1 MLKINLLPIR
11 QLKRRAKAQKQLAGM
26 AGLFVLTL
34 IALALVGFFQYQ
46 NAQNLQKEI
55 DALNAKKQSY
65 TPTLNKIA
73 QLKKEREELTR
84 KTEIIKKLKVDS
96 SLTVRVLDEVAS
108 KLDNQRMWLESLNQ
122 QGGSLSLSG
131 VALDNQTIAQFM
143 DKLKSS
149 PFVQDVTLANS
160 SLKVVSG
167 RNLKSFDLT
176 CAVAFPQQG
185 QANEGKSS
193 EEKQKATK

>member
-34 IALALVGFFQYQ
+34 MTLALVGFLQYQ
-46 NAQNLQKEI
+46 KAEELQQEI
-55 DALNAKKQSY
+55 NALNAKKQSY

-73 QLKKEREELTR
+73 QLKKDREELNR
-84 KTEIIKKLKVDS
+84 KTGIIKQLKADS
-96 SLTVRVLDEVAS
+96 SLTVHVLDEIAA
-108 KLDNQRMWLESLNQ
+108 KLDNQRMWLETLSQ
-122 QGGSLSLSG
+122 QGSSLSLSG

-143 DKLKSS
+143 DNLKTS
-149 PFVQDVTLANS
+149 PFVQDVALASS

-167 RNLKSFDLT
+167 RNLKGFDLSCT
-176 CAVAFPQQG
+176 VAFPQAG
-185 QANEGKSS
+185 KPAEGKNA
-193 EEKQKATK
+193 EENQKPTK